1 MEKTTRKKICNYLK
15 KLNNYKLKRN
25 ADRAEWKE
33 LFNYLKRLNKYK
45 LERNEH
51 YTKISYGKIVLLEI
65 FENDEGISI
74 MTEEQYGMYD
84 EVFYLTNTQ
93 FVIFGRMGKKLTKW
107 ELDTDN
113 NKFFHKK

>member
-51 YTKISYGKIVLLEI
+51 KNIVWKNCSVRN
-65 FENDEGISI
+65 F
-74 MTEEQYGMYD
+74 
-84 EVFYLTNTQ
+84 
-93 FVIFGRMGKKLTKW
+93 
-107 ELDTDN
+107 
-113 NKFFHKK
+113 